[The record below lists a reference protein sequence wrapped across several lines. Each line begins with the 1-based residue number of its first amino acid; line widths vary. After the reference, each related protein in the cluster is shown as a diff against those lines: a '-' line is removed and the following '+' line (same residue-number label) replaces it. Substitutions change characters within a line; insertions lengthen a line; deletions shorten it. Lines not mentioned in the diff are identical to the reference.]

1 MTATLYVICGMA
13 GAGKTTFAQRLEKN
27 TGAIRLAPDEW
38 ITRLIGSKGDRL
50 ERERLRDPVEDLQW
64 TTAQQLL
71 RRGVSVILENG
82 FWSREERFRLI
93 AMTKELGGS
102 VVLHFLDTPKPEL
115 LRRLQ
120 VRNAQEPHDS
130 LRVTVED
137 LDLWLSWFEPP
148 ELSELELYDS
158 FQIHRP

>member
-13 GAGKTTFAQRLEKN
+13 GAGKTTFAQRLERN

-38 ITRLIGSKGDRL
+38 ITRLIGDKGDRV
-50 ERERLRDPVEDLQW
+50 ERERLRDSVEDLQW
-64 TTAQQLL
+64 ATAQQLL
-71 RRGVSVILENG
+71 RRSVSVILENG
-82 FWSREERFRLI
+82 FWSRKERFRLI
-93 AMTKELGGS
+93 ATSKELGAR
-102 VVLHFLDTPKPEL
+102 VVLHFLDTPKTEL
-115 LRRLQ
+115 LRRLE
-120 VRNAQEPHDS
+120 VRNAQEPHES

-148 ELSELELYDS
+148 EVSELGLYDA